1 MAKKPRAGSQPK
13 DPFKNFF
20 PGFYRP
26 SEDEFLT
33 LWERGLFVLDSNVLL
48 NLYRYPETARRDFL
62 NVLKKIKERI
72 WVPHQVILEFQRNR
86 FGVITQTLKPITELE
101 KKLEKISD
109 QINEIKDEI
118 ATNQKRGIISEIDP
132 KGFEEKTREGLDS
145 LKVQLDSLN
154 EAQMKLFDNDP
165 IRQELE
171 DLFLGKIGPPPKDQS
186 QLDEIYKEGEVRY
199 RKKSLLAI

>member
-1 MAKKPRAGSQPK
+1 MAKKPRTGSQPK
-13 DPFKNFF
+13 DPFKIFS

-33 LWERGLFVLDSNVLL
+33 LWERGFFVLDSNVLL

-86 FGVITQTLKPITELE
+86 LGVITQTLKPITELE
-101 KKLEKISD
+101 DELEKISH
-109 QINEIKDEI
+109 QINKIKNTI
-118 ATNQKRGIISEIDP
+118 TTKQKMGIIGEIDP
-132 KGFEEKTREGLDS
+132 KGFEEKTRKGLDS

-154 EAQMKLFDNDP
+154 E
-165 IRQELE
+165 
-171 DLFLGKIGPPPKDQS
+171 GK
-186 QLDEIYKEGEVRY
+186 
-199 RKKSLLAI
+199 